1 MDKQAVKDL
10 IYGGLT
16 ELLNNK
22 SFYYTSSI
30 GSEYNKFTEE
40 GEQALKEFMSVMA
53 VKLKQA
59 ENDSLDKRAK
69 DIVMKT
75 LKGENS

>member
-40 GEQALKEFMSVMA
+40 GEQALKEFMSIMA
-53 VKLKQA
+53 VKIKQA
-59 ENDSLDKRAK
+59 EHASLDKRAK
-69 DIVMKT
+69 DMVMKT
-75 LKGENS
+75 LKGENT